1 MITSTSFPS
10 LLVILASYIFSTPPQ
25 PRIYLISILST
36 LTSSHDSLSAPAFS
50 REFAVDFLEALDL
63 FDITTPCPRVRLQ
76 QWTATCYL
84 CVKELPFGISGLDRI
99 TLHAYLLVFPL
110 TDVIDRNYVYRL
122 HNEL

>member
-1 MITSTSFPS
+1 VITSTSFPS

-84 CVKELPFGISGLDRI
+84 CEGITLWNIWIGPDYASCIPFGFPFDR
-99 TLHAYLLVFPL
+99 
-110 TDVIDRNYVYRL
+110 RYRQ
-122 HNEL
+122 ELCV